1 MDLPKALI
9 CQCCGGHI
17 DRRTMKC
24 PYCETQYNG
33 KLEPVTHIVGRSE
46 PYGVQTHHA
55 EVYVDELAFQNQ
67 EIAMKIAREKLYEAM
82 MKSISPYVE
91 IEECRDYRRFGR
103 TLRGR
108 LKIFSDKGR
117 NSYG

>member
-1 MDLPKALI
+1 MDLPKAFI

-33 KLEPVTHIVGRSE
+33 NLEPVTYIVGRSE
-46 PYGVQTHHA
+46 PYGVQTHQA

-82 MKSISPYVE
+82 MKSISSYVE
-91 IEECRDYRRFGR
+91 IEECRDNRRFGR
-103 TLRGR
+103 ILRGR

-117 NSYG
+117 NNYG

>member
-1 MDLPKALI
+1 MDELKPLI
-9 CQCCGGHI
+9 CQCCGGQI

-33 KLEPVTHIVGRSE
+33 KLEPVHIISRSE
-46 PYGVQTHHA
+46 PYGVQTLQA
-55 EVYVDELAFQNQ
+55 AVYVDELAFQNQ

-82 MKSISPYVE
+82 MKSMTPYVE
-91 IEECRDYRRFGR
+91 IEENRDPCRFGR

-108 LKIFSDKGR
+108 LKIFTDKGR
-117 NSYG
+117 NNYG

>member
-33 KLEPVTHIVGRSE
+33 NLEPVTHIVSRSE
-46 PYGVQTHHA
+46 PYGVQTLHA
-55 EVYVDELAFQNQ
+55 EVYVDELTFQNQ

-82 MKSISPYVE
+82 MESMKHLVE
-91 IEECRDYRRFGR
+91 IEEERDYRRFGR
-103 TLRGR
+103 TLRGG
-108 LKIFSDKGR
+108 LKIFTDKGR
-117 NSYG
+117 NNYG